1 MNATLLDRKDA
12 AIRQIEPSEAM
23 ELKTGDVIAIG
34 IRSGCKIEL
43 IPAKITR
50 EAFYNSDSD
59 EPDFEIET
67 TNGYSDLYSLYRI
80 T

>member
-12 AIRQIEPSEAM
+12 AIRQIEPSEAL

-34 IRSGCKIEL
+34 IRSGNKIQL

-59 EPDFEIET
+59 EPDVEIET
-67 TNGYSDLYSLYRI
+67 TNGHSDLYSLYRI
-80 T
+80 A